1 MGGIVRGYG
10 TSDHVHIGVG
20 DTRSEI
26 AGRYLCFVTH
36 WTALMTLAGLEEVA
50 NRNDLRKPHQ
60 PPSASQD
67 ALLCRDWQIAGA
79 GFR

>member
-36 WTALMTLAGLEEVA
+36 WTALMTLAGLE
-50 NRNDLRKPHQ
+50 
-60 PPSASQD
+60 
-67 ALLCRDWQIAGA
+67 
-79 GFR
+79 